1 MIFKETSTIGLRR
14 EEVNRYCLDRKI
26 ETIKLPYGEVQ
37 VKIATMDG
45 KIVNSAPE
53 FESCKL
59 LAEKTG
65 MALKDIYRDV
75 GLFLSRR

>member
-37 VKIATMDG
+37 VKTATIDG

-53 FESCKL
+53 YESCRL